1 MKCKFYHVD
10 CVIGG
15 NSFLR
20 NCSIEAKQKNGKLEI
35 GANCLLENTVFG
47 FYGIGAKIVVKNDVR
62 INARPKAKTYLF
74 VKGNSRIVIDE
85 GCSLS
90 NSIEISTTDWHSV
103 IDEQGKRINHEKDVY
118 IGKLVG
124 LAVK

>member
-1 MKCKFYHVD
+1 M
-10 CVIGG
+10 
-15 NSFLR
+15 
-20 NCSIEAKQKNGKLEI
+20 
-35 GANCLLENTVFG
+35 
-47 FYGIGAKIVVKNDVR
+47 
-62 INARPKAKTYLF
+62 
-74 VKGNSRIVIDE
+74 KGNSRIVIDE
-85 GCSLS
+85 GCLLS